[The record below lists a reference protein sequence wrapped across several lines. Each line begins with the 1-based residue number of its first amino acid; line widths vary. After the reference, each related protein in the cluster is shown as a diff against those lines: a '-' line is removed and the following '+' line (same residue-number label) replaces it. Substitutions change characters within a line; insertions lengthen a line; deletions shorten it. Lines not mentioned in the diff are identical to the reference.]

1 LSDINEYPNV
11 IQEQEK
17 RIEELTNRIKE
28 KDRTIEEY
36 EEALSKLS
44 IKNVS
49 DISSGFT
56 EEELFNIT
64 HNQSVIIVPKEY
76 VE

>member
-11 IQEQEK
+11 AQQQEK
-17 RIEELTNRIKE
+17 RIEELTKMIKE
-28 KDRTIEEY
+28 KDKTIAEY

>member
-1 LSDINEYPNV
+1 MSDINEYPNV
-11 IQEQEK
+11 AQQQEK
-17 RIEELTNRIKE
+17 RIEELTKMIKE
-28 KDRTIEEY
+28 KDKTIAEY